1 MITDVILDDFLVS
14 LINQGISGVR
24 NNDLSAITT
33 TIDFL
38 DTQISNVNSI
48 LEDEYLI
55 QNDTVSFGQTRIRE
69 IYFNF
74 RALFN
79 VYRKYLQDTNGVIP
93 YSSWVYTNNT
103 STPFNS
109 ASPAAYMS
117 TLQPVWYVGRD
128 DDGDGIVD
136 SIVPEVN
143 ASNQVQNW
151 ASSPTSSAGLYRIL
165 RSSVDPGSGT
175 SGRTLRRPGNLRGRS
190 RTARIR
196 ESGGTIYTDSGESS
210 PGGFYDEYY
219 LDYLD
224 SPSGGD
230 GRGGDFSGG
239 GDIFDPSG
247 GNITGGGQDFTNL
260 GGGRPTEDAIR
271 RERLRQEYIR
281 TRGRILTTGGVFDP
295 TGTQVGTP
303 GTRLGADGIPIV
315 PLGFNFGTPL
325 SNAISIAPNGVNTY
339 GAPAGVTD
347 TQMIQNMSAAPLS
360 MNGQP
365 LSISGAPAGA
375 ITSFSTSIPPQPRD
389 VTVSGGCQYPKYS
402 FKVRQVTDRAT
413 KRFYGFNIKGNPKLV
428 ITMYASCLGSAPVE
442 LFTTDV
448 PSYTYFQLS
457 PNSKGDFSIE
467 TINSLR
473 DAVGKIQYGYHYDI
487 KDIISKIYQNVQVT
501 RLIFSAGFQ
510 TVLENIN
517 RQISRVPNGL
527 GERCFVDNFGP
538 QMGSTPGRFMQS
550 SFYDN
555 TAVETGFIV
564 GLPQTVKDY
573 QVGPSSWY
581 TDTIMTPAM
590 GIIENFFF
598 MASTEYGSLNT
609 GDVTLDSVIR
619 QLFQQTD
626 RLDTSVTSLINSR
639 VSGELE
645 LSASPG
651 TVPGPGPGPNPTPS
665 GPNVFNRGIKN
676 HRFYGSFDVSF
687 TPAKSNDC
695 SAPYLETGGFLWSLE
710 KDDQVA
716 GSQKIYAE
724 EIRHLI
730 TETDSSVGQITGP
743 ITGILRGDR
752 NNPQFQLLLRNGLTS
767 FRNSTSTTVESIP
780 ENSCLEGLREQWQW
794 GIKRQRVIPWKIFC
808 NTSAG
813 QRIEIDYRTKPG
825 SEVDKWVLSFLLT
838 GNFSV
843 ATAPSGELLRDI
855 NGYYYS
861 VVDETAPIEGDPT
874 SPYFTR
880 YSGIQRIQNN
890 PACPS
895 VKRIE
900 SSWRVDVDN
909 PCGCD
914 EIEIITHYI
923 SYPAVTYIDPLYGT
937 TETFPALEIKDQEY
951 PAPAPESRAAAFGL
965 TEGQELTNNRR
976 EKPDCFEATGE
987 GRLHHP
993 FLYGTDI
1000 LPGVRKKSIKGLFN
1014 LSQSLDC
1021 YYTSS
1026 IQNSTQKEYYYEV
1039 TDCDNCKKTAY
1050 FAVAYGHYKGSGS
1063 ISSGYEVNDSP
1074 SRAIYSQ
1081 YRLLT
1086 LDPHEKYF
1094 TFYDGG
1100 ETNTPD
1106 DIYVINY
1113 YRNGLSDKLDI
1124 GNFEINIAEL
1134 SGSNFTNNV
1143 HTGSNVSVSSSNKVL
1158 SLIDNSSIF
1167 DSDDVCANED
1177 PNYYYDVVSG
1187 SLANG
1192 IHASG
1197 AGTIQ
1202 TNEDITTYGKVY
1214 PNLGIIVLDGHKLN
1228 VSASFNSVTGSNI
1241 NGDNS
1246 FKLFT
1251 AISGAAAVNKPMRAR
1266 NVKFKTTNHY
1276 FVRIPSGE
1284 ANHSNNPTYVR
1295 DVGTEKGR
1303 IKNMCFVDNPMTY
1316 ITTIGLYNS
1325 KKDLIAIA
1333 KLSKPIKKT
1342 KENDVLVKIRL
1353 NW

>member
-1 MITDVILDDFLVS
+1 MTNDVILDDFLVS

-24 NNDLSAITT
+24 NNDLSAVTT
-33 TIDFL
+33 AIDFL
-38 DTQISNVNSI
+38 DTQIANTSSI
-48 LEDEYLI
+48 LEDQYLT
-55 QNDTVSFGQTRIRE
+55 QNDTISFGQSRLRE

-74 RALFN
+74 RALFD
-79 VYRKYLQDTNGVIP
+79 VYRKYLQQTNGVIP
-93 YSSWVYTNNT
+93 YSSWVYSNNT
-103 STPFNS
+103 ATPFNS

-117 TLQPVWYVGRD
+117 RLQPVWYVGRD
-128 DDGDGIVD
+128 DDGDGVLD

-143 ASNQVQNW
+143 ASNQVQTW
-151 ASSPTSSAGLYRIL
+151 ASSPSASAGLYRIL
-165 RSSVDPGSGT
+165 RSSLDPGAGVTGRTQRKPKGTKGGKLGTSKPKIKQKDGEIYIDYEYDEGTVSDPTDPADSWFGGGGTRWEGEGGTDPRDFDIRDVPAEGDPVDP
-175 SGRTLRRPGNLRGRS
+175 S
-190 RTARIR
+190 RFPIN
-196 ESGGTIYTDSGESS
+196 
-210 PGGFYDEYY
+210 
-219 LDYLD
+219 
-224 SPSGGD
+224 PS
-230 GRGGDFSGG
+230 
-239 GDIFDPSG
+239 DIFRNPSL
-247 GNITGGGQDFTNL
+247 NL
-260 GGGRPTEDAIR
+260 GGLPTNSR
-271 RERLRQEYIR
+271 SLS
-281 TRGRILTTGGVFDP
+281 TFGNS
-295 TGTQVGTP
+295 TP
-303 GTRLGADGIPIV
+303 NTNPRMLSGIP
-315 PLGFNFGTPL
+315 LFQSAD
-325 SNAISIAPNGVNTY
+325 SNPMFAAPNGVNLY
-339 GAPAGVTD
+339 GAPAGITD
-347 TQMIQNMSAAPLS
+347 SQMIQNMSAAPLS

-365 LSISGAPAGA
+365 MSQPMSMFSGAPAGA
-375 ITSFSTSIPPQPRD
+375 VTSFSTSTPPQPKD
-389 VTVSGGCQYPKYS
+389 ITVSGGCNRPKYS

-428 ITMYASCLGSAPVE
+428 ITMYASCAGSPPVE

-473 DAVGKIQYGYHYDI
+473 DAVGKIQYGYYYDI

-510 TVLENIN
+510 TVYENIVG
-517 RQISRVPNGL
+517 QISRVPNGL

-538 QMGSTPGRFMQS
+538 QMGSTAAKFRQS

-555 TAVETGFIV
+555 VTVETGFIV
-564 GLPQTVKDY
+564 GLPQTVKNY
-573 QVGPSSWY
+573 QVGPNQWY

-609 GDVTLDSVIR
+609 GDVTLDSAIR

-651 TVPGPGPGPNPTPS
+651 TAPGPGPNPTPS

-730 TETDSSVGQITGP
+730 TEENSSVGQITGP

-767 FRNSTSTTVESIP
+767 FRNSTSTAVESIP
-780 ENSCLEGLREQWQW
+780 GNPCLEGLREQWQW

-808 NTSAG
+808 NTTG
-813 QRIEIDYRTKPG
+813 GVRTEIDYRTKPG
-825 SEVDKWVLSFLLT
+825 SEIDKWVLSFLLT
-838 GNFSV
+838 GNFPV
-843 ATAPSGELLRDI
+843 ATAPSGELLRDR

-880 YSGIQRIQNN
+880 YSGIQRKTNN
-890 PACPS
+890 ASCPP

-914 EIEIITHYI
+914 EIEVLTHYI
-923 SYPAVTYIDPLYGT
+923 SYPAATYIDPLYGT
-937 TETFPALEIKDQEY
+937 TETFPALEIKDPAY
-951 PAPAPESRAAAFGL
+951 PAPPPESRAAAFGL
-965 TEGQELTNNRR
+965 TEGQELTDNRR
-976 EKPDCFEATGE
+976 EKPDCFEGTGV

-1000 LPGVRKKSIKGLFN
+1000 LPGMRKKSIKGLFN

-1050 FAVAYGHYKGSGS
+1050 FAVAYGHHNGSGS

-1134 SGSNFTNNV
+1134 SGSGILNNV
-1143 HTGSNVSVSSSNKVL
+1143 HTGSNVKVSGSNPNIL

-1187 SLANG
+1187 SLVNG
-1192 IHASG
+1192 IHVSG
-1197 AGTIQ
+1197 TGSIL
-1202 TNEDITTYGKVY
+1202 TNENITTYGKVY

-1284 ANHSNNPTYVR
+1284 ANHSNNPTYVI
-1295 DVGTEKGR
+1295 DSGTEKGR
-1303 IKNMCFVDNPMTY
+1303 IKNTCFVDNPMTY

-1325 KKDLIAIA
+1325 KKDLIAVA